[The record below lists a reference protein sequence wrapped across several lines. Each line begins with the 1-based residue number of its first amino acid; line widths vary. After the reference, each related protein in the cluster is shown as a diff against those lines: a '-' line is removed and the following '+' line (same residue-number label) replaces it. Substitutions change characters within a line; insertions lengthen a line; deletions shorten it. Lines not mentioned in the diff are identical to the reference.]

1 MRRFAWSA
9 IFVSLLAA
17 RAAFAQ
23 QPPPSSA
30 RLESVAVSGSSRY
43 SSQQISPYTGLKVGS
58 TVTRDDLQHGADN
71 LVALGSFATVQY
83 KFSSSPAGVSVDYAV
98 TDGPEV
104 PVEFD
109 NFIWLTDAELASALH
124 QAGMLFDGQAPSH
137 GTLLD
142 SMDSALEK
150 ILDAR
155 GIHAQVAHE
164 LVQAPNETT
173 QMVQFH
179 AEGMNLTVSA
189 VDFSDPLAKSSPQ
202 IQQSL
207 SDVIGKPYSRVRLD
221 LFEQEQVLPFYQSHS
236 YLQATFEP
244 PTSRSNSSD
253 PTVAAQVTVTIN
265 IKPGPAYK
273 WSGVTWQGNSVLPSN
288 LLDALVSLKPDELAD
303 GVKLQ
308 GIWLSVQDLY
318 GRHGFL
324 DATVT
329 PTPKFDPHA
338 GTVSYVATIKEGSQY
353 HMGKLVL
360 TGLSVEGDRRIRG
373 AFPVAEGNIFD
384 ESAYDDFLSTGIEKA
399 FGSLPVHYEKI
410 GRFLDKHPD
419 TAQVDVLIDFQ

>member
-1 MRRFAWSA
+1 MVRFALVA
-9 IFVSLLAA
+9 ILASLLAA
-17 RAAFAQ
+17 PVAVAQ

-30 RLESVAVSGSSRY
+30 RLESIAVSGSSRY
-43 SSQQISPYTGLKVGS
+43 TSQQIAPYSGLKIGS

-71 LVALGSFATVQY
+71 LVALGAFATVQY

-98 TDGPEV
+98 TDGPEI

-109 NFIWLTDAELASALH
+109 NFIWLTDTELASALH
-124 QAGMLFDGQAPSH
+124 QSDILFDGHAPSH

-142 SMDSALEK
+142 SMDSSLEK
-150 ILDAR
+150 ILDAH
-155 GIHAQVAHE
+155 GVHAQVAHE
-164 LVQAPNETT
+164 VVQDPAGNAL
-173 QMVQFH
+173 MLQFH

-189 VDFSDPLAKSSPQ
+189 VNFSDPLAKSSPQ

-207 SDVIGKPYSRVRLD
+207 PDLIGKPYSRVRLD

-236 YLQATFEP
+236 YLQAAFEP
-244 PTSRSNSSD
+244 PTARSNSSD
-253 PTVAAQVTVTIN
+253 PSVPAQVTVTIN
-265 IKPGPAYK
+265 VKPGPAYK
-273 WSGVTWQGNSVLPSN
+273 WSGVTWQGNSVMPSN
-288 LLDALVSLKPDELAD
+288 LLDALVKMNPGDLAD

-308 GIWLSVQDLY
+308 GLWLSVQDLY
-318 GRHGFL
+318 ARHGFL
-324 DATVT
+324 DASVT
-329 PTPKFDPHA
+329 PAAKFDPNS
-338 GTVSYVATIKEGSQY
+338 GTVSYITTIKEGSQY

-373 AFPVAEGNIFD
+373 AFPVSEGNIFD
-384 ESAYDDFLSTGIEKA
+384 ESAYDAFLSTGIEKA
-399 FGSLPVHYEKI
+399 FGTLPVHYEKI